1 MRPKGNIKSDQ
12 TERIAP
18 AVIEKIRSMM
28 GQFTKRQRMLAEY
41 IVQRPEKVGFLPIN
55 DLSQAAGVSVATVI
69 RFCNTLGYS
78 GYVELGREV
87 QNSIQNDLSLLGRF
101 NLAQSASKLNVDRA
115 GTAFER
121 ILSLEI
127 ESLGQLAKS
136 INKSDFYQCLDWMST
151 ADHIVIIGTMAS
163 VSLAEYFGYA
173 ASKVLPSVC
182 VVTSVG
188 GQSSDFL
195 KGLGPDSLVF
205 LIAFP
210 RYPASTIALGDLAR
224 GQGCRIVALTDSNQS
239 PIIQIARIAF
249 LISISAT
256 SFVDAY
262 AAPLTFINGL
272 ITEFAERYPDQIKKA
287 LACFEKF
294 ARGMNIWHQTKNKDT
309 KLLSGRIKHV

>member
-1 MRPKGNIKSDQ
+1 MRSKKTKSDLN
-12 TERIAP
+12 ERIAP

-28 GQFTKRQRMLAEY
+28 AQFTKRQRMLAEY
-41 IVQRPEKVGFLPIN
+41 IIQRPEKVGFLTIN
-55 DLSQAAGVSVATVI
+55 DLSEAAGVSVATVI

-78 GYVELGREV
+78 GYVALGREV

-101 NLAQSASKLNVDRA
+101 KLAQSAAELNVDSV

-136 INKSDFYQCLDWMST
+136 VNKSDFYQCLDWMST

-173 ASKVLPSVC
+173 ASKVLPSVRT
-182 VVTSVG
+182 VTSAG

-195 KGLGPDSLVF
+195 KGLGPDSVIF

-210 RYPASTIALGDLAR
+210 RYPETTIALGDLAR
-224 GQGCRIVALTDSNQS
+224 AQGCRIVALTDSNQS

-262 AAPLTFINGL
+262 AAPLAFINGL
-272 ITEFAERYPDQIKKA
+272 VTEFAERYPDKIAKP

-294 ARGMNIWHQTKNKDT
+294 AQGMNLWHQIKNKG
-309 KLLSGRIKHV
+309 KNPVRRFKHV